1 MYITAHNLSNLVTV
15 TQRPIG
21 FFSKIVYGIRY
32 GSVKL
37 IRGIASLLVL
47 HFHWLTPSG
56 YLFLNGRRI
65 RYLCLCSKRI
75 FVSLKCKIKKIF
87 FLNFSFFPECPTYC
101 KLEKSIYNVRYRI
114 FTKFVFQKIKWFI
127 VLWVVDLG
135 RSTEPRSRPG
145 LGRDPK
151 FSTRLRVTT
160 RSWLFFL
167 IFEFFIIE

>member
-1 MYITAHNLSNLVTV
+1 MKFLFLKNTTSFGWTPFSSISFYIKYCFMYITAHNLSNLVTV

-56 YLFLNGRRI
+56 YLFLNGRRL

-75 FVSLKCKIKKIF
+75 FVSLKCKIKKFF

-114 FTKFVFQKIKWFI
+114 FTKFLFQKIKWF
-127 VLWVVDLG
+127 
-135 RSTEPRSRPG
+135 
-145 LGRDPK
+145 
-151 FSTRLRVTT
+151 RVFQK
-160 RSWLFFL
+160 WYFFW
-167 IFEFFIIE
+167 